1 MAAHKKERGRDGV
14 WGMYLVRPCLARRRL
29 RRRIRRGIE
38 MCGGGVSLP
47 FQGLEGRSLP
57 VEWSRSSGEVCE
69 FMGVVAK

>member
-1 MAAHKKERGRDGV
+1 
-14 WGMYLVRPCLARRRL
+14 
-29 RRRIRRGIE
+29 